1 MNPFWGILLTAAFLA
16 CAVYS
21 YWGKWLKGLGFTFV
35 VFAFGILA
43 ITFPSIFISWGN
55 FKLSS
60 TIVPLVQITLLG
72 MGMTLKFEDFKRVFK
87 MPKAIFIGMALQFTI
102 MPMVGFICA
111 RSFGLDTDLTVGLI
125 LVGSCP
131 GGVTSNVI
139 AYLAKANVPLSITM
153 TACSTIAS
161 VVMTPLAMTLL
172 AGTYIPINFLTMMGS
187 ILKMIIAPL
196 IIGLLI
202 NRYFPKILKVAEK
215 ILPGIAMLS
224 ICFIIAITIAISRD
238 DLLKIGLTLFAAS
251 ALHNAIG
258 YFFGYN
264 LARIFGLNRRDCR
277 TIALEVGIQNGG
289 MATGLAF
296 NVLNDAKAALASA
309 VFGPWS
315 AITSS
320 ALASWWRCSG
330 NQKEISKD

>member
-1 MNPFWGILLTAAFLA
+1 MNPFWGILLTAVFLA

-21 YWGKWLKGLGFTFV
+21 YRGKWAKGLGFTFV
-35 VFAFGILA
+35 VFAFGIMA
-43 ITFPSIFISWGN
+43 ITFPSIFVSWGK
-55 FKLSS
+55 FELSS
-60 TIVPLVQITLLG
+60 AIVPLVQITLLG
-72 MGMTLKFEDFKRVFK
+72 MGITLNFEDFNRVFK

-102 MPMVGFICA
+102 MPLVGFICA
-111 RSFGLDTDLTVGLI
+111 SLFGLDTDLTIGLI

-139 AYLAKANVPLSITM
+139 AYLARANVPLSITM

-161 VVMTPLAMTLL
+161 IVMTPLAMLAL
-172 AGTYIPINFLTMMGS
+172 AGTYIPIDFLSMMGS
-187 ILKMIIAPL
+187 ILKMIIIPL
-196 IIGLLI
+196 VIGMLV
-202 NRYFPKILKVAEK
+202 NRYFPKFLKIAEK

-251 ALHNAIG
+251 ACHNAIG

-264 LARIFGLNRRDCR
+264 MARIFRLNRRDCR

-296 NVLNDAKAALASA
+296 NILNDAKAALASA

-320 ALASWWRCSG
+320 ALASLWRRSG
-330 NQKEISKD
+330 NQEKISKE